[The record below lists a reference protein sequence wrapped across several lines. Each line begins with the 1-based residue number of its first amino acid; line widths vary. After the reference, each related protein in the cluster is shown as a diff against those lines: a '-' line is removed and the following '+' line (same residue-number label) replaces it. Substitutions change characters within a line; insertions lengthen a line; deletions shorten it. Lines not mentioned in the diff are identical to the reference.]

1 MRKIIGWS
9 AALWLLLCG
18 WGHAGVIIE
27 SSRVVFSA
35 ADREQ
40 SLLMSNGNSYPVIVQ
55 TWIDDGAPDGTP
67 ETAGEVPVLP
77 LPGIFRLEP
86 GEQKNLR
93 LLATQIKQPQDRE
106 SLYWLNIY
114 EIPPTDANLP
124 PGVSAVKVAV
134 RLQLKMFYRP
144 QHLKLGV
151 DKLTEQQQFSLIR
164 QPGTLK
170 LKVENASPY
179 YATFSAAKLSGGGQS
194 RELNIGMLAP
204 FSQRTLDIDGGAAWQ
219 PDSISYI
226 LVNDDGNGV
235 VGKKSL
241 KRN

>member
-1 MRKIIGWS
+1 MRKIMGWS
-9 AALWLLLCG
+9 IAVWLLLCG
-18 WGHAGVIIE
+18 AGQAGVIVE

-35 ADREQ
+35 ADRER

-93 LLATQIKQPQDRE
+93 LLATQIPQPKDRE

-124 PGVSAVKVAV
+124 PGVSAVKVAI

-144 QHLKLGV
+144 QNLKPQV
-151 DKLTEQQQFSLIR
+151 DKLVEQQQFSLIR

-170 LKVENASPY
+170 LKVDNASPY
-179 YATFSAAKLSGGGQS
+179 YATYSAAKLTGGGKTK
-194 RELNIGMLAP
+194 ELDIGMLAP
-204 FSQRTLDIDGGAAWQ
+204 FSQKTLDIGGDATWQ
-219 PDSISYI
+219 PDSIGYTLI
-226 LVNDDGNGV
+226 NDDGNGV
-235 VGKKSL
+235 EGKKNL
-241 KRN
+241 KLN